1 MTEPATQPVARRI
14 GSLDVLR
21 GVAICGILLV
31 NIKPV
36 THFAYEDESTPA
48 SLADA
53 SGWLQLLVQQRFF
66 PIFSLLFGISFA
78 LLLRSA
84 ERRSAR
90 PRLLLA
96 RRLLV
101 LLPVGLL
108 HQWPHPGEALSVY
121 AIVGLV
127 VLLPASWLPRW
138 VVAAGAVLGL
148 AASLVLTSGGESLVP
163 GLFLLGSTLV
173 RFGLIDRVESSRAV
187 PALFAVFAIGSAPAV
202 AWQLQDLAASGFTLS
217 SAVAGLTM
225 AGAYSTGIVL
235 LMRAR
240 SARAV
245 LTALFA
251 PLGRTALTCYLTA
264 TPLMMLAGAAFDLP
278 HATSW
283 GLVLSICAAILVAQW
298 IIATVWL
305 RYFRQGPLEW
315 LWRCATWCEMQ
326 PLRIRRPQ
334 PDPGRDMAHR

>member
-1 MTEPATQPVARRI
+1 MTEPATKPVARRI
-14 GSLDVLR
+14 ESLDVLR

-31 NIKPV
+31 NIQPV
-36 THFAYEDESTPA
+36 THFSYETEHART

-101 LLPVGLL
+101 LLPIGVL
-108 HQWPHPGEALSVY
+108 HQWAHPGEALSVY
-121 AIVGLV
+121 AVVGLV

-138 VVAAGAVLGL
+138 VVAIGSVLALG
-148 AASLVLTSGGESLVP
+148 ASLVLTGGGVTIVP
-163 GLFLLGSTLV
+163 GMFLLGAALV
-173 RFGLIDRVESSRAV
+173 RFGLIDRMERSRAV
-187 PALFAVFAIGSAPAV
+187 PVLFAIFAIASVPAA
-202 AWQLQDLAASGFTLS
+202 AWQLQDLVASGFSLS

-225 AGAYSTGIVL
+225 AGAYCTGIVL

-240 SARAV
+240 STRAG

-251 PLGRTALTCYLTA
+251 PLGRTALTCYITA
-264 TPLMMLAGAAFDLP
+264 TPLLLLAGAALDLP
-278 HATSW
+278 HEASW
-283 GLVLSICAAILVAQW
+283 TPVLAVCAAILVGQW
-298 IIATVWL
+298 ITATVWL

-315 LWRCATWCEMQ
+315 LWRCATWGEMQ
-326 PLRIRRPQ
+326 PLRRSQPNPSPDFARR
-334 PDPGRDMAHR
+334 